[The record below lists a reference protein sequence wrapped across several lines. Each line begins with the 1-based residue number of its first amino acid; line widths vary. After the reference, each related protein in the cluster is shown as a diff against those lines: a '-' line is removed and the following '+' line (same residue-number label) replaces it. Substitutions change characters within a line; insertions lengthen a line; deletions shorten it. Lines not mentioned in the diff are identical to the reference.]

1 MEKLHIDYSYKNIPT
16 PSERTFQLQL
26 IEKVKLVIKRMRWKA
41 HFFDTTKNDSDNN
54 NDNKQIPE
62 TYGLKTLNC
71 PPQIN
76 DFVPFEADMFEIV
89 KSLKFRK
96 TKNQF
101 QAKLRQDIQTIRN
114 TKTTLTFADKTSNIY
129 KPSKEQHNKLLNN
142 AVTSTYKKMNNNLE
156 RKINKIGKSIVKD
169 CVQQKADNRKD
180 RSLYHTQRPQTKF
193 PEQSK
198 GTPYKSGKER
208 SRTHQQGDPLKHQ
221 QRADK
226 NPIDQPMEKYWRG
239 DLVVQRNRRQ
249 KTTQIRC
256 FRHKRLLPFNKP
268 TTADECHRFRKKQD
282 ENHRRGHPNHPTRS
296 QIATLPQQAD
306 LDEEQWESL

>member
-1 MEKLHIDYSYKNIPT
+1 MKKDHGETTHRLFYSKNIPT

-54 NDNKQIPE
+54 NDNKQVPE

-76 DFVPFEADMFEIV
+76 DLVPFEADMFEIV

-129 KPSKEQHNKLLNN
+129 KLSKEQHNKLLNN
-142 AVTSTYKKMNNNLE
+142 AVTSTYKKMNKNLD

-169 CVQQKADNRKD
+169 CVQQKADKRKD
-180 RSLYHTQRPQTKF
+180 
-193 PEQSK
+193 
-198 GTPYKSGKER
+198 
-208 SRTHQQGDPLKHQ
+208 
-221 QRADK
+221 
-226 NPIDQPMEKYWRG
+226 
-239 DLVVQRNRRQ
+239 
-249 KTTQIRC
+249 
-256 FRHKRLLPFNKP
+256 
-268 TTADECHRFRKKQD
+268 
-282 ENHRRGHPNHPTRS
+282 
-296 QIATLPQQAD
+296 
-306 LDEEQWESL
+306 